1 MIPSPSGSHT
11 QAGVT
16 GGPFRRV
23 LVAWDGSPDSAAAL
37 RTAAAIVGQ
46 GPGHVVA
53 LAILP
58 ASAPSEAWLDHAG
71 EEPEDRRWV
80 REGFARARE
89 SIPAA
94 SRARIDLHV
103 EEGRH
108 AARSLCAYVT
118 EHAFDLLV
126 LGRHGDGG
134 VLHPRFGHVAKAAA
148 MSSPVPVLLVSAHE
162 VLGMQAGVP

>member
-1 MIPSPSGSHT
+1 MPAVDGT
-11 QAGVT
+11 RDEVGAA

-23 LVAWDGSPDSAAAL
+23 LVAWDGSAHSVAAL
-37 RTAAAIVGQ
+37 RTAAAIVGA

-58 ASAPSEAWLDHAG
+58 PSVPAEAWQDHAG

-80 REGFARARE
+80 QEGFARARD
-89 SIPAA
+89 SIAETSPAQ
-94 SRARIDLHV
+94 IDLRI

-108 AARSLCAYVT
+108 PAQSLCAYASDHV
-118 EHAFDLLV
+118 FDLLV

-134 VLHPRFGHVAKAAA
+134 MLHPRFGHVAKAAA
-148 MSSPVPVLLVSAHE
+148 TASTVPVLLVSAS
-162 VLGMQAGVP
+162 